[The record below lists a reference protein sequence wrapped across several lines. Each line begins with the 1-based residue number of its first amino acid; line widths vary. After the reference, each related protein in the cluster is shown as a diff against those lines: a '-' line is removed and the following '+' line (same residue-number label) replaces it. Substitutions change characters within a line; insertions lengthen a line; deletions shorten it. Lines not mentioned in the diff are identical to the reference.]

1 MTKETQMTKSET
13 APTPLHNS
21 SLFELRHSFGIRH
34 SCFVIRQRLYR
45 SKNQRCLHSAR
56 HDKKRSLYT
65 PNVRQNTSPMP
76 GEILNA
82 PASLRPA
89 SPRTRTLP
97 RHLLYSIFARIG
109 GSGLDT
115 DAFETL
121 RASYRGGFLGKA
133 IAYDN
138 RQKEIPA
145 SLIHSLRWHPV
156 RLISF
161 FDRPYYYGAKKKYL
175 DWIAS
180 RHLATGRYD
189 LFHSWSGDCLRS
201 LQVAKQRRIPSIVEI
216 PTWHRDGGK
225 AKVKRRKNAESAS
238 KTRGGQG
245 WKARLLLDR
254 KRFVEEYQLADLL
267 LVLSQTAADTFR
279 IRGFPEEKLFY
290 LPRGVDVER
299 FKPGERPAKFRAVFS
314 GALIKRKGI
323 QHVLEAWHGLNL
335 SDAEL
340 WLVGHV
346 HDEAK
351 PFLKQFW
358 RDNIRVVGFVRDPE
372 NYLNQGTVHVFPS
385 QWEGSA
391 KVTYEAAACALPQIT
406 TREAGDVVRDG
417 VEGIIVKP
425 ADVDAIAAAL
435 EHLHRHPEIVQQMG
449 SAARRRA
456 VENFTWDHFRTRLL
470 GAYEMAMRM
479 AR

>member
-1 MTKETQMTKSET
+1 
-13 APTPLHNS
+13 
-21 SLFELRHSFGIRH
+21 
-34 SCFVIRQRLYR
+34 
-45 SKNQRCLHSAR
+45 
-56 HDKKRSLYT
+56 
-65 PNVRQNTSPMP
+65 MP
-76 GEILNA
+76 GETLNA
-82 PASLRPA
+82 PPPLRSALASE
-89 SPRTRTLP
+89 RTLP
-97 RHLLYSIFARIG
+97 THLLYSIFARIG

-138 RQKEIPA
+138 RQTEIPS

-180 RHLATGRYD
+180 RQLATGRYD

-201 LQVAKQRRIPSIVEI
+201 LQIARKHGIPSIVEI

-225 AKVKRRKNAESAS
+225 NKVIRQERDDPAGTRRGFEK
-238 KTRGGQG
+238 
-245 WKARLLLDR
+245 WKARLLLQR
-254 KRFVEEYQLADLL
+254 KRFIEEYQLADLL
-267 LVLSQTAADTFR
+267 LVLSERAAHTFR
-279 IRGFPEEKLFY
+279 VRGFPEEKLFY

-299 FKPGERPAKFRAVFS
+299 FKPGVRPSKFRAIFA

-323 QHVLEAWHGLNL
+323 QHVLEAWYRLNL
-335 SDAEL
+335 PDAEL
-340 WLVGHV
+340 WLVGHL

-351 PFLKQFW
+351 PFLRQFW
-358 RDNIRVVGFVRDPE
+358 RDNIRVVGFARNPE
-372 NYLNQGTVHVFPS
+372 NYLSQGTVHVFPS

-391 KVTYEAAACALPQIT
+391 KVTYEAAASALPQIT
-406 TREAGDVVRDG
+406 TREAGDVVRHG

-425 ADVDAIAAAL
+425 GDVDAISAAL
-435 EHLHRHPEIVQQMG
+435 QHLHRNPDIVERMG
-449 SAARRRA
+449 AAARHRV
-456 VENFTWDHFRTRLL
+456 VENFTWDHFRARLL
-470 GAYEMAMRM
+470 GAYEIAMRR

>member
-1 MTKETQMTKSET
+1 
-13 APTPLHNS
+13 
-21 SLFELRHSFGIRH
+21 
-34 SCFVIRQRLYR
+34 
-45 SKNQRCLHSAR
+45 
-56 HDKKRSLYT
+56 
-65 PNVRQNTSPMP
+65 MP
-76 GEILNA
+76 GETLNA
-82 PASLRPA
+82 PPPRSASA
-89 SPRTRTLP
+89 AERTLP

-121 RASYRGGFLGKA
+121 RASHRGGFLGKA

-145 SLIHSLRWHPV
+145 SFIHSLRWHPV

-201 LQVAKQRRIPSIVEI
+201 LQVAKQRGIPSIVEI

-225 AKVKRRKNAESAS
+225 KKADWPKTEPAS
-238 KTRGGQG
+238 KTPGVPT
-245 WKARLLLDR
+245 WKARLLLHR
-254 KRFVEEYQLADLL
+254 RRFIEEYQLADLL
-267 LVLSQTAADTFR
+267 LVLSEKAANTFR
-279 IRGFPEEKLFY
+279 VRGFPEEKLFY

-299 FKPGERPAKFRAVFS
+299 FRPGVRPTRFRAIFS

-323 QHVLEAWHGLNL
+323 QHVLEAWHRLNL
-335 SDAEL
+335 PDSEL

-358 RDNIRVVGFVRDPE
+358 RDNIRIVGFVCDLE
-372 NYLNQGTVHVFPS
+372 NYLSQGTVHVFPS

-417 VEGIIVKP
+417 VEGIIVRP
-425 ADVDAIAAAL
+425 GNVDAIAAAL
-435 EHLHRHPEIVQQMG
+435 KHLHRHPEIVEQMG
-449 SAARRRA
+449 SAARRRV